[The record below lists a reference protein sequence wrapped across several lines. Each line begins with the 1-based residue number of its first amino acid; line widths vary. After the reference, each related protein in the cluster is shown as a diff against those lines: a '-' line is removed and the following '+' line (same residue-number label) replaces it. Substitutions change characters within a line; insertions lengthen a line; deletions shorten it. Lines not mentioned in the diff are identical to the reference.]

1 MVLQTIQNEIQ
12 NLKSDNTTFSEYYM
26 RYVLEIQDDS
36 LQREISYMIRNKIC
50 DVNLVDREIIHS
62 LESYAILNLLV
73 IKHFQI

>member
-62 LESYAILNLLV
+62 LESLV
-73 IKHFQI
+73 KIYSDK